1 MAAASAHFSLLKN
14 HLILSTRGTETLPTY
29 VPRITKTSTIL
40 FGFIYNPNIYF
51 FGILEKCNIYQ
62 LWRSDSSVKRGGKY
76 EK

>member
-14 HLILSTRGTETLPTY
+14 HLILSRRGTETLPTY

-51 FGILEKCNIYQ
+51 LGF
-62 LWRSDSSVKRGGKY
+62 
-76 EK
+76 